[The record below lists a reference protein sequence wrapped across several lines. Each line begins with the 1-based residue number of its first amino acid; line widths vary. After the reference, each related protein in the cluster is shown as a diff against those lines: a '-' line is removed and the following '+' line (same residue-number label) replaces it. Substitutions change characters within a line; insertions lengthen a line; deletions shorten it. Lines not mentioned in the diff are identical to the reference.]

1 MNDKIVLLDSNSLLN
16 RAFYALPPLINKDG
30 IYTNAVYGYVNML
43 LKIIE
48 IAKPKYIV
56 AVFDLKAPT
65 FRHIRYEQYKA
76 QRKGMP
82 DELAAQLPI
91 IKNLLSLMNISIVTK
106 EGFEADDIIGTFAK
120 KFDTP
125 TIIVTGDKDSLQLVD
140 DTTTVW
146 FTKKGI
152 KEIVEYTPERLLED
166 GLTPSQVID
175 LKALMGDAS
184 DNIPGVR
191 GVGEVTAKSLLATYK
206 NLDNVYA
213 NIDEIKGKLK
223 EKLVEDK
230 EMAYLSYEL
239 ATIDTKVP
247 LDNKI
252 EEFVFDANF
261 SQETKK
267 YMLELGFKTIVDR
280 LEFITTESDSKNTPK
295 IEQTLKI
302 VENVEQLDTLI
313 KEIEQNKKLS
323 IIFDENIKIAYNS
336 EVEFS
341 VKIANNLFEE
351 GLTFEVVA
359 GKLKGVLECVEVQK
373 YIFDYKALK
382 HYLTQFDITLNGLKE
397 DILIKAYLID
407 STMTYK
413 TYKDILAVYGLD
425 ETYCASA
432 LLHLCEQLNEE
443 LDKFDLQN
451 LYYNIE
457 LPLVEILFNMEQNGF
472 KIDKI
477 AMKELGDKFKL
488 IMAKLSEEITALA
501 GISFNI
507 NSPKQ
512 LANVLFEN
520 LGLQSGKKNK
530 TGFSTNIDVL
540 ESLKDQH
547 PIVPL
552 ILKYREYFK
561 LTSTYIDGMYG
572 LLDSND
578 KIHTIFKQTITA
590 TGRLSSTEP
599 NLQNIPVRKSLG
611 KEIRR
616 LFIASEG
623 NTLVCADYSQIE
635 LRLLASMSG
644 DDNLI
649 NAYKNDEDIHRKT
662 ASEVFNV
669 PLNMVTDNMRR
680 SAKAV
685 NFGIIYG
692 ISSYGLSS
700 DLMISRREAEEYIAK
715 YFATYPKTKEYMDEN
730 VKFATENGYVKTL
743 SGRIR
748 KIPEITN
755 SNFNIRNFGKRIAM
769 NMPLQ
774 GTASDIIKIAMI
786 KLDNA
791 LKENKLNAKLI
802 MQIHDELI
810 VDTPNNEVEIV
821 KTLLKKSMETAMSLK
836 VELISEV
843 SVGDNWLETK

>member
-1 MNDKIVLLDSNSLLN
+1 
-16 RAFYALPPLINKDG
+16 
-30 IYTNAVYGYVNML
+30 
-43 LKIIE
+43 
-48 IAKPKYIV
+48 
-56 AVFDLKAPT
+56 
-65 FRHIRYEQYKA
+65 
-76 QRKGMP
+76 
-82 DELAAQLPI
+82 
-91 IKNLLSLMNISIVTK
+91 
-106 EGFEADDIIGTFAK
+106 
-120 KFDTP
+120 
-125 TIIVTGDKDSLQLVD
+125 
-140 DTTTVW
+140 
-146 FTKKGI
+146 
-152 KEIVEYTPERLLED
+152 
-166 GLTPSQVID
+166 
-175 LKALMGDAS
+175 
-184 DNIPGVR
+184 
-191 GVGEVTAKSLLATYK
+191 
-206 NLDNVYA
+206 
-213 NIDEIKGKLK
+213 
-223 EKLVEDK
+223 
-230 EMAYLSYEL
+230 
-239 ATIDTKVP
+239 
-247 LDNKI
+247 
-252 EEFVFDANF
+252 
-261 SQETKK
+261 
-267 YMLELGFKTIVDR
+267 
-280 LEFITTESDSKNTPK
+280 
-295 IEQTLKI
+295 
-302 VENVEQLDTLI
+302 
-313 KEIEQNKKLS
+313 
-323 IIFDENIKIAYNS
+323 
-336 EVEFS
+336 
-341 VKIANNLFEE
+341 
-351 GLTFEVVA
+351 
-359 GKLKGVLECVEVQK
+359 
-373 YIFDYKALK
+373 
-382 HYLTQFDITLNGLKE
+382 
-397 DILIKAYLID
+397 
-407 STMTYK
+407 
-413 TYKDILAVYGLD
+413 
-425 ETYCASA
+425 
-432 LLHLCEQLNEE
+432 
-443 LDKFDLQN
+443 LQN